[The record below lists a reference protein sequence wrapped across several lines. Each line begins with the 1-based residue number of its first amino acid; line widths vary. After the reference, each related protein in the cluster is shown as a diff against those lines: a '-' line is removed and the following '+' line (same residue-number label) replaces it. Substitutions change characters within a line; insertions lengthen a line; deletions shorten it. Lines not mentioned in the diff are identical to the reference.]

1 MNQIDV
7 LLTNLNIA
15 KEYRLTSPGNI
26 SAQAGWAKV
35 TGIKENIPLLRR
47 MNELTNI
54 ALKLDADFKLE
65 NEIDGE
71 EHESDW
77 VSEVISGLSLYGSF
91 VSNIDQIHNHTF
103 TIIRKSVRN
112 WNHGYTVQS
121 KLDEAKI
128 KEFLSTLI
136 EERNSILFDDTLT
149 YELKKILL
157 KEIDKLIYSLENFS
171 IMGEEFLKEAVTD
184 FYSEA
189 FFNKDVQQFYRDR
202 PSFKDVIDAI
212 SACIT
217 IGPFA
222 AQTGILLLGL
232 ASDVVTKISL

>member
-1 MNQIDV
+1 M
-7 LLTNLNIA
+7 
-15 KEYRLTSPGNI
+15 P
-26 SAQAGWAKV
+26 
-35 TGIKENIPLLRR
+35 
-47 MNELTNI
+47 
-54 ALKLDADFKLE
+54 
-65 NEIDGE
+65 
-71 EHESDW
+71 
-77 VSEVISGLSLYGSF
+77 
-91 VSNIDQIHNHTF
+91 
-103 TIIRKSVRN
+103 
-112 WNHGYTVQS
+112 
-121 KLDEAKI
+121 
-128 KEFLSTLI
+128 
-136 EERNSILFDDTLT
+136 
-149 YELKKILL
+149 
-157 KEIDKLIYSLENFS
+157 FS